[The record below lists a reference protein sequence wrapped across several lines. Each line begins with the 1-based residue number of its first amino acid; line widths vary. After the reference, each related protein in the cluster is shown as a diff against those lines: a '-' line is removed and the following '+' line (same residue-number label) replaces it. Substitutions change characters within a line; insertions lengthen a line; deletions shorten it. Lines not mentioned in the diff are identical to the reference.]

1 MSFEELSHDL
11 LVEYPN
17 DSELLTQSTC
27 FINGI
32 SFNPRLPDFL
42 SPLTW
47 VNLTWDI
54 HTYDEYCNVPINISL
69 YSGNNAEKILVKNLA
84 SLSIEAKSFYWK
96 TEDPMLYGGYERMYY
111 VDINGLDR
119 DGTRRTFGRSGW
131 FRFGSTGG
139 ACNSTTGRIDYK
151 NNQD

>member
-1 MSFEELSHDL
+1 
-11 LVEYPN
+11 
-17 DSELLTQSTC
+17 
-27 FINGI
+27 
-32 SFNPRLPDFL
+32 
-42 SPLTW
+42 
-47 VNLTWDI
+47 
-54 HTYDEYCNVPINISL
+54 
-69 YSGNNAEKILVKNLA
+69 NNAEKILVKNLA

-151 NNQD
+151 NNQDLLTFVSGDELKITTPNCWINIPFVDIA